1 MSLFGSLF
9 TGVAALNAQSQS
21 MSIISNNIA
30 NVNTDGYKKLVAS
43 FSDLVVQTDRN
54 AAYNSGG
61 VRANTNYTLNQQ
73 GSLTQT
79 GNTTDIALSGQGFF
93 VVQQGT
99 TAGQSQF
106 YTRAGSFKLDSQ
118 GFLVNS
124 AGYNLVGQPITAT
137 GGLGANGPVQVNT
150 VAPKLIATS
159 TATLALNLDATQVAT
174 APPAPPAVATPD
186 FTRTM
191 RVYDSQG
198 GGQDLNLQFKKDP
211 SPAVNQ
217 WTMTVVGPTGTTFAT
232 GTTTT
237 LKFNGSG
244 QLTSPAAPSTIS
256 LDTGAT
262 SWGGTSSTAQ
272 QVIKIDLSGVT
283 QFASGYDVT
292 FANQNGVPVGSFSGV
307 SIDNAGVVTANFT
320 NGLTQQ
326 LAKLPVAVFADPNAL
341 TARSGNVFEET
352 LASGQPNYKSSGSGG
367 AGTIAAST
375 LEASNVDLAEEFSRM
390 IITQRAYS
398 AGTKVISTSDQML
411 QELLNSR

>member
-21 MSIISNNIA
+21 MSIIANNIA
-30 NVNTDGYKKLVAS
+30 NVNTDGYKKLVTS

-54 AAYNSGG
+54 AVYNSGG

-79 GNTTDIALSGQGFF
+79 ENKTDIALSGQGFF
-93 VVQQGT
+93 VVQQGST
-99 TAGQSQF
+99 PGQSQF
-106 YTRAGSFKLDSQ
+106 YTRAGSFKLDSR

-124 AGYNLVGQPITAT
+124 AGYNLVGQPMSAT
-137 GGLGANGPVQVNT
+137 GALGANAPIQVNT
-150 VAPKLIATS
+150 VAPMLITTS
-159 TATLALNLDATQVAT
+159 TAQLALNLNATQAPT
-174 APPAPPAVATPD
+174 AAGVQD

-198 GGQDLNLQFKKDP
+198 GAQDLNLQFKKT
-211 SPAVNQ
+211 ATANQ
-217 WTMTVVGPTGTTFAT
+217 WTMTVAGPTGTSFGAT
-232 GTTTT
+232 TPTT
-237 LKFNGSG
+237 LTFNTSG
-244 QLTSPAAPSTIS
+244 ALTAPAAPGIVPLTTSA
-256 LDTGAT
+256 TG
-262 SWGGTSSTAQ
+262 WGGTSTTAPQ
-272 QVIKIDLSGVT
+272 TINIDLSGVT
-283 QFASGYDVT
+283 QYSSAYDVT

-320 NGLTQQ
+320 NGLTQS
-326 LAKLPVAVFADPNAL
+326 LAKLPVAVFSNPNAL
-341 TARSGNVFEET
+341 NARSGNVFEET
-352 LASGQPNYKSSGSGG
+352 LASGQPNYKSSGTGG
-367 AGTIAAST
+367 AGTVAAST
-375 LEASNVDLAEEFSRM
+375 LESSNVDLAEEFSRM